1 MSYYHNVVLLGVR
14 NAARSETPKPAR
26 KEQKNVRRKENF
38 IHRPL
43 QELFRSV
50 AREVDPRFRSRDEGP
65 HLRGQG
71 GVLRRLQRKRHA
83 DPRSGASQVEIGVFW
98 ISDLKKSWTTY
109 RVGTLIEDRVPAGFL
124 LSVNPGFRSN
134 LYKLCIQFI
143 IYNYVAQCPQCCII
157 KLKGGRH
164 SSRPA
169 AEAALAGVR
178 PMYGALT
185 RPSFLSSEKERQGT
199 TTTTEEREMEHS
211 EITKL
216 IAVICSGL
224 FDAGPADI
232 HPASS
237 IYLVLDM
244 DMAKFETVKHFL
256 EKLGFARFTSE
267 TVRLTPKGMELG
279 KNCSEVLA
287 FSEKA

>member
-1 MSYYHNVVLLGVR
+1 
-14 NAARSETPKPAR
+14 
-26 KEQKNVRRKENF
+26 
-38 IHRPL
+38 
-43 QELFRSV
+43 
-50 AREVDPRFRSRDEGP
+50 
-65 HLRGQG
+65 
-71 GVLRRLQRKRHA
+71 
-83 DPRSGASQVEIGVFW
+83 
-98 ISDLKKSWTTY
+98 
-109 RVGTLIEDRVPAGFL
+109 
-124 LSVNPGFRSN
+124 
-134 LYKLCIQFI
+134 
-143 IYNYVAQCPQCCII
+143 
-157 KLKGGRH
+157 
-164 SSRPA
+164 
-169 AEAALAGVR
+169 
-178 PMYGALT
+178 
-185 RPSFLSSEKERQGT
+185 
-199 TTTTEEREMEHS
+199 MEHS